1 MRSLRA
7 NARAPDRVKSRTKPA
22 SVCPS
27 RAGTPARRREAP
39 RGRFRAARRF
49 FRFFRRRPTGAR
61 PLRLRRSRGNATPT
75 PPPTSRGRHLS
86 SSPSSG
92 RRRSSGD
99 SRRRARRTIAPA
111 SQTRLFGSRRTKGGP
126 CRSGPAA
133 FRVRDIPE
141 IPETRIGSARPHA
154 RTPAPAPR
162 RSASTREPSRPSSSR
177 NAPQKKR
184 LPKSQRPAAEN
195 APRVGKARR
204 SPERRRVCGLW
215 SGQSSIAARVR
226 SAAVVAAPTCFRRR
240 APRRARRARR
250 TRASP
255 LGTASGVCFS
265 VSRDALPAS
274 ASRFH
279 PASPR
284 LHSRRC
290 GASRKET
297 PARPAARL
305 GVSSRCPE
313 VRRPGSSSLAV
324 RRRRPDVPPDGRRRP
339 RQTRIRPRRTRTR
352 TRNRSRSPAPRS
364 AATRTRSRAAKRPRS
379 SGSTPRGARTR
390 RGTGP
395 RRERGGI
402 SRRRAS
408 PRSRWTPSG
417 ARPLRRGTRSTRRT
431 RVPRDPPGRRAEATR
446 GSNTSGRT
454 RGRTRGSDASW
465 SPG

>member
-1 MRSLRA
+1 MFFFQAATR
-7 NARAPDRVKSRTKPA
+7 RT
-22 SVCPS
+22 
-27 RAGTPARRREAP
+27 RL
-39 RGRFRAARRF
+39 ARRF
-49 FRFFRRRPTGAR
+49 FRIFRRRPTSAR
-61 PLRLRRSRGNATPT
+61 PLRLRRRSGNATPT
-75 PPPTSRGRHLS
+75 PPPTSRGRRLS

-99 SRRRARRTIAPA
+99 SRRRARRSIAPA
-111 SQTRLFGSRRTKGGP
+111 SPPRLFGSRRTKGGP
-126 CRSGPAA
+126 RRNGPRNA
-133 FRVRDIPE
+133 FCVPDIPE
-141 IPETRIGSARPHA
+141 LPEIGSARPHA

-162 RSASTREPSRPSSSR
+162 RSASRREPTRPSSSR
-177 NAPQKKR
+177 SRKNIFPRRLQKSQKR
-184 LPKSQRPAAEN
+184 LAAEN
-195 APRVGKARR
+195 APRVGKAPR
-204 SPERRRVCGLW
+204 SPERRRVSKSW
-215 SGQSSIAARVR
+215 SGQSSILFAARVR
-226 SAAVVAAPTCFRRR
+226 NAAVAAAPTGFRRR

-265 VSRDALPAS
+265 VSRDALPSSA

-279 PASPR
+279 PRVDA
-284 LHSRRC
+284 LHSRNR
-290 GASRKET
+290 ASRKET

-305 GVSSRCPE
+305 GLSSRCPY
-313 VRRPGSSSLAV
+313 VRRPGSSSPAV
-324 RRRRPDVPPDGRRRP
+324 RRRRPEVPPEDRRHP

-352 TRNRSRSPAPRS
+352 TRNRSYRRPAPRS

-454 RGRTRGSDASW
+454 RGRTRGSGASW

>member
-1 MRSLRA
+1 MSV
-7 NARAPDRVKSRTKPA
+7 ARWYSSA
-22 SVCPS
+22 
-27 RAGTPARRREAP
+27 RREAP

-75 PPPTSRGRHLS
+75 PPPTSRGRNLS

-154 RTPAPAPR
+154 RTPTPAPR

-204 SPERRRVCGLW
+204 SPERRRVCRLW

-226 SAAVVAAPTCFRRR
+226 SAARRWWWR
-240 APRRARRARR
+240 PQAFVGERRGVRGVRGVRE
-250 TRASP
+250 ASP

-274 ASRFH
+274 ARGFI
-279 PASPR
+279 PR
-284 LHSRRC
+284 LRAFTR
-290 GASRKET
+290 G
-297 PARPAARL
+297 AARL
-305 GVSSRCPE
+305 GRKHPRVPPLARCVVAVFGSAPSRKFEFGRSASLSGRSRHRMVVVVLVRLGFVLVGLGLGLGTVRGAPPP
-313 VRRPGSSSLAV
+313 VRRDADALA
-324 RRRRPDVPPDGRRRP
+324 G
-339 RQTRIRPRRTRTR
+339 
-352 TRNRSRSPAPRS
+352 
-364 AATRTRSRAAKRPRS
+364 AKRPRS